1 MFTKRVLHNDEQ
13 PSGIS
18 SFSRELEPETATV
31 CSGEPVPL
39 LFVEVNITPD
49 QAERISVF
57 EGDTAAALALA
68 FVRRHG
74 LPDQK
79 RSKLEALLS
88 IQMQDMTEA
97 ETSSHHSLNDFVQ

>member
-57 EGDTAAALALA
+57 EGDSAAALALA
-68 FVRRHG
+68 FVRKHG
-74 LPDQK
+74 LSDHK
-79 RSKLEALLS
+79 RTKLEALLR
-88 IQMQDMTEA
+88 IQMNDLKA
-97 ETSSHHSLNDFVQ
+97 ETASFHSLNDFVR